1 MLSLMTPI
9 MTGSAIGF
17 KLLFEVWIMKRT
29 QSKKRAVA
37 EKPVLLFDPVTKS
50 LEQYR
55 IPNKIS

>member
-1 MLSLMTPI
+1 MTPI